1 MVRMD
6 LSPNSPRIQDAI
18 LRASKKSPF
27 NMEGPRAELHEANLF
42 VEGKIFYVDGA
53 AALVKGGG
61 NPQHRT
67 SVLYHHVALETHL

>member
-1 MVRMD
+1 MIAV
-6 LSPNSPRIQDAI
+6 
-18 LRASKKSPF
+18 K
-27 NMEGPRAELHEANLF
+27 GPRAELHEANLF

-67 SVLYHHVALETHL
+67 SVLDHHVALETHL